1 VEAHKLASIAGTV
14 TMVVFGALH
23 YAEPLVMVQQTT
35 PQPAPGRSELPPARS
50 EVPVTNQPPAP
61 TTLPPTTTTQPTNIA
76 TGPFTPLT
84 TERLFMLQNPT
95 TEARMGDFTA
105 QITRMETQLNDT
117 NLRLLRQLGQ
127 ARQLQG
133 DRRSEAFAEV
143 LQGILQNNAA
153 TMQYVMQLRNAMT
166 GPLATPG
173 TPTPANP
180 TIYPTTTYPNGSY
193 PAPAREYPN
202 GNPYPPP
209 AYNPMMPR

>member
-1 VEAHKLASIAGTV
+1 
-14 TMVVFGALH
+14 
-23 YAEPLVMVQQTT
+23 
-35 PQPAPGRSELPPARS
+35 
-50 EVPVTNQPPAP
+50 VPV
-61 TTLPPTTTTQPTNIA
+61 PPTTTTQPTTITNA
-76 TGPFTPLT
+76 PFTPVVG
-84 TERLFMLQNPT
+84 ERLFMPLNAATEGQLNDFGLQM
-95 TEARMGDFTA
+95 AR
-105 QITRMETQLNDT
+105 IETQLNDT

-133 DRRSEAFAEV
+133 ERRNEAFAEI
-143 LQGILQNNAA
+143 LQGILQNHAA

-173 TPTPANP
+173 TPTPGNP
-180 TIYPTTTYPNGSY
+180 TIYPTTTYPNGTY